1 MNAAT
6 ASYLYAGLTVV
17 LWSTVATA
25 FKLALRHLDP
35 LQVVLLASLAS
46 TAVLLLLIVVQGR
59 FYEIMRLRPCQWLQ
73 CAGLGLLNPFCYY
86 FLLFQAYALLPAQV
100 AQAVNSTWAIMLA
113 LLSVP
118 FLGQKLRLRDGLC
131 MLLGYGGVLVVAS
144 GGDVHTLLGGQ
155 RSGIALAFAST
166 FMLASYWIA
175 NARMSLPPVI
185 ALFASFLLSL
195 PWVVAAT
202 LLFSTWPLQLEMV
215 RAHGLSFAAA
225 VHVGLF
231 EMGLGYWLWI
241 TALKLSPSAARL
253 SLCAF
258 CVPFLSLFWI
268 TYILHES
275 IAPTTFVG
283 VACIVMGGILQ
294 SRKT

>member
-6 ASYLYAGLTVV
+6 SSYLYAGLTIA

-35 LQVVLLASLAS
+35 LQVVLIASLAS
-46 TAVLLLLIVVQGR
+46 TAVLLLVIVLQGR
-59 FYEIMRLRPCQWLQ
+59 FYDLSRLSTRQWLQ

-86 FLLFQAYALLPAQV
+86 LLLFQAYAVLPAQV
-100 AQAVNSTWAIMLA
+100 AQSVNSTWAIMLA

-118 FLGQKLRLRDGLC
+118 FLGQKLRLRDSLC
-131 MLLGYGGVLVVAS
+131 MLLGYGGVLLVAS
-144 GGDVHTLLGGQ
+144 GGNLATLLDGQ
-155 RSGIALAFAST
+155 LSGIAMAFAST
-166 FMLASYWIA
+166 FMLSSYWIA
-175 NARMSLPPVI
+175 NARISLPPVI

-195 PWVVAAT
+195 PWIVAAT
-202 LLFSTWPLQLEMV
+202 LLFSTWPLQPELL

-241 TALKLSPSAARL
+241 TALKLAPSAARL

-268 TYILHES
+268 NIVLHES
-275 IAPTTFVG
+275 IASTTFVG
-283 VACIVMGGILQ
+283 VACIVAGGILQ
-294 SRKT
+294 SRKG